1 MKNIKLILLVKCVLV
16 LTLGVSAQS
25 GPGGIGNSNG
35 DSGQPENIIWLDAS
49 DLSSFGDADTWFDK
63 SGNNNNAVHI
73 GGTPPTLNSSVIGGK
88 PALQFSG
95 VANEYLRILDD
106 QSGAN
111 KLDNSNEL
119 SIFAVLNSGSN
130 DTRAIISKRLNASN
144 KSWAFFFNN
153 GYELNGYVSN
163 QASGGGSNIS
173 VSPAIAS
180 YIYDGSALTLYN
192 NGDYQSHVNTSVTIP
207 DRTENVTIGLFDEGD
222 NRYFNGDI
230 AEIIVFR
237 NGLNTAQR
245 VIIESYL
252 SQKYGIIVAKDIFS
266 DGDVNYNN
274 DFAGVGVESDGE
286 NNEANSSGLYLSL
299 SNSSDGDY
307 LAAAHNGV
315 SNTSADFVNS
325 AQVTASGATSAWNRS
340 WYVQRTETTG
350 TPTVRLSFDLSEALG
365 GKFPQDITN
374 YVLLTKSSDGGN
386 YSQVTVVNKGVE
398 VADRIYFDVDFAN
411 FSNGYFTLGT
421 LDETLSPLEGG
432 DRRIWYTL
440 RSTSEWN
447 NPEAWTLE
455 PCGCLP
461 NNPEGYTPIT
471 SPTAISDR
479 VVILSGKKITVP
491 AGVNGLANAELIING
506 ELDLGATSNH
516 SFATIEGGGLV
527 TMAAD
532 NFPEGDASKFITAGE
547 DEGKVEF
554 YGSGYAISD
563 SHEFFDVDVKLD
575 ASGSEITLL
584 GDLTVNGDF
593 RIERGIFTINDN
605 LSSQAIN
612 IRVNGDAI
620 VLSDGQILL
629 GTGNARHQ
637 FSLLGDFE
645 NQGGT
650 VHFTNRTAASYNSDA
665 TDGIVDFN
673 LLNDTKNQVIT
684 CNGITNFYR
693 IEIDKGIDKTYIAS
707 INASD
712 VANFNL
718 YGSAHHNHGSISQLA
733 TNDNALGLLRGT
745 VRIGQNVTIAQLN
758 TGSNYN
764 ISTAARLWID
774 GGTVSKTTGT
784 AIVPYGEIKISSGV
798 ANINVNSG
806 ITLRENG
813 YINIEGGELNVY
825 QIRTSLLGAEHKGGY
840 KQSGGVVN
848 VTATTTNTDYYPFNL
863 TFEGNSFQMS
873 GGVLNIDKANSK
885 GGIFINSS
893 TANQNV
899 TGGTVNL
906 NIGDSNTF
914 KISSKAPFYN
924 LNLTKTVVNAT
935 EFVLDDAIDVG
946 STDVYLEAQPLVVL
960 NDFRIRGEDTNA
972 NYPDITLSVFSTNSV
987 VSDLYVG
994 GSFFIEEGGVYN
1006 CLSGGTSP
1014 YDGTNKQPTQVNTT
1028 YFNQTIATS
1037 SIDTLYWG
1045 HSGGGDDDID
1055 KDQRFEL
1062 GNFILDR
1069 TSGNE
1074 LRTVAKSN
1082 IKNNQILIDVN
1093 GDASVLSGTLDQ
1105 GRMTFRTWGKIVN
1118 NDRMGTYYSSGSYPV
1133 SGGTPSTAQIRF
1145 REEPPVI
1152 IETSDDA
1159 VFGNLRFNVNPT
1171 TTHVTLTSDM
1181 KIERMEFTKGAI
1193 YLKNHNLTIDEIW
1206 NLNSS
1211 GDLFSDIDNSDEL
1224 TLIDDGIVGNK
1235 LIYTDG
1241 KASDGGLSLLIDQN
1255 TPNESKGNR
1264 DKNRSPVT
1272 FPIGFTNDGGSTV
1285 YYRPAQIKVKDFV
1298 DNGYVTV
1305 RTVSG
1310 ELQTSNPTGSSE
1322 ILQHYWRVTHDGFNT
1337 LPTVA
1342 FQFYY
1347 QDKDDVTGIDKITGA
1362 SQEANY
1368 VPGYV
1373 LGESPYTRYYE
1384 SEPISDISDVVNTET
1399 SGTAR
1404 RIVFNGSSTGGEFTQ
1419 AGFVGFTLA
1428 NANFTA
1434 GEVARF
1440 SGVPEVYYTRD
1451 ISREPR
1457 WTNTNAWT
1465 RSDMLDSSYGP
1476 HDSRQPAAGDY
1487 PKEGDI
1493 AIIGWVPWGNT
1504 GSSGNEGEPHGIWID
1519 GTTEQV
1525 AELVFTPMT
1534 DILGNP
1540 TERVYRSSFQFRP
1553 TLCINGS
1560 GVLTAGRVSGE
1571 GMFWNRNSDP
1581 DFSLMDIGDFAASDS
1596 SYIVYEN
1603 NVNDKIFNNA
1613 PSLFPNLMIANDGW
1627 GGNNRN
1633 ITFPHDVETNGN
1645 FEILGDANLVLSNS
1659 ASGDI
1664 TVGRDLL
1671 LFEVTNPV
1679 EGSPSGGG
1687 ARIDFPNSIERT
1699 VVVKGDLILS
1709 NRGALISV
1717 NSPDNTIN
1725 THTLALAGNIYQKS
1739 EAGTVDGLK
1748 FWTADDQDRITL
1760 ILDGNADMVYDYHD
1774 GDIADLYRIVVTKGN
1789 SVNIKAQF
1797 NGAFTLNG
1805 ATDGLGIDKS
1815 LELLNG
1821 LFVINNIGTSI
1832 NLSTGNDDFSINS
1845 TSGLEIIQGSAF
1857 INGGSNLSLDGLLKL
1872 SGGTL
1877 DMSGGDNAIVYTVSG
1892 NSSIEISDGTLLV
1905 GSQIRRSVSDE
1916 LGVLKYTQSGGSVE
1930 IGVSSGGDGTRGMLE
1945 ILNTGSSFHHTGGNL
1960 SFIQQNSNTP
1970 TAAALHLEPSSYS
1983 TNGSVINIF
1992 NLDTP
1997 SNQNS
2002 FKINSKIILNDINIG
2017 GANNP
2022 EVQLTVRP
2030 LNVEGELNINSG
2042 ATLDA
2047 AGLDMNLTGDF
2058 VNDGTFI
2065 HSNNEVNFV
2074 GGSAQQI
2081 SGNTTFY
2088 KLTKDVGSD
2097 ELLLTTNTELTVEYE
2112 LTLNSG
2118 TINDGGNAIYVLRD
2132 IINNG
2137 SFTSGGGDGV
2147 VLNGAVS
2154 QRIYGN
2160 GSYDRIYLDNSAG
2173 FTQEDGNIIEI
2184 NQLLQMESGIL
2195 DIGKN
2200 LIVFNEGATVNS
2212 IAGFGATN
2220 MIQTNISFVDA
2231 GLKKLLNPGSQSF
2244 IFPLGSGGI
2253 YTPVNLNI
2261 TNNTSS
2267 SSYIRVK
2274 GAKEVHPSVVDLS
2287 ATAWDEKDN
2296 VLKYYWIIDANGFN
2310 DFTGTITMSY
2320 PNSLVSVT
2328 AAGKAY
2334 DDYITARLL
2343 SRGTGDWNKDIGTID
2358 TTNDILTFDFTT
2370 ATDDDGII
2378 GDYTAGLDEAIPDQV
2393 PTYTSV
2399 KDGDWNDTSV
2409 WAPTPPAGGP
2419 RGAMVVINDQVAV
2432 PIDYIS
2438 SYRTTISGATD
2449 GRILIEG
2456 TEGHRLGNVLGT
2468 GSIYLETGSLPAGDY
2483 TEFFKADGGT
2493 LEFGGDMI
2501 TYPVLSGVSEVN
2513 NLKFQGTGERDL
2525 PNVDLNIL
2533 GDLTIESTGVLLVDN
2548 KSDRSISLKGDFIFN
2563 SGNLDSGQGNNAT
2576 MIFDGTSRQYIKG
2589 ASLLTGSNALYNLTI
2604 ANAAGVDIQTGVEV
2618 DRVLT
2623 LTNGIL
2629 NTEAGSLTLTY
2640 SEVEA
2645 LQGGTSSAFVE
2656 GPMAKMINHNEYFDF
2671 PIGRSGRYGTIKVF
2685 STNTSGSGLWEAQY
2699 FNTNPATGGYD
2710 PTSVVAPVEFVN
2722 KNEYWKVKGPSGSSA
2737 RLTLTW
2743 DTESGVNPDANF
2755 RITQW
2760 QDLATDAWSQLAVSN
2775 TTGDSNGGSISSQ
2788 LQIDFNE
2795 FTEGSVFTFGS
2806 ILTPAYTWL
2815 GNNADWFDASN
2826 WTNSI
2831 VPSASSHVTINA
2843 VTAPQLD
2850 PVIDPAIN
2858 SNVVQVNDLTINSG
2872 ASLTLKPGTR
2882 MTVNGNLLTN
2892 DGLIIENSNEKP
2904 TSFITLGNVSDNTNI
2919 VWSYESRRYWYIGHA
2934 TESASIASYDAII
2947 SGGNDYFLYDYPSGA
2962 WSDISKGLYPARDP
2976 LSDPLVGTSVIFKDP
2991 ATISQFGILNNN
3003 SSYTKNYLAD
3013 EWYLVSNPYPSY
3025 LDLSNVS
3032 EWEFG
3037 TADKTVYT
3045 RTGETFSSRGFATY
3059 NIETGIGANGGSEF
3073 VIPGQAFW
3081 ILNSGNNNFTIKK
3094 GARTHTE
3101 TMELKSTSSNESD
3114 IVRLSLVTENSV
3126 DESVI
3131 AFKDAGRL
3139 QSTNIDSKKRMS
3151 TSDDFI
3157 NFYSKKEG
3165 VKLTINV
3172 MPDFS
3177 DEYIIPLGY
3186 SSKKDVLST
3195 IKFTNSDLFDGE
3207 AQVYLRDNVLDT
3219 ETDLRTSQYQ
3229 FMALAGG
3236 EEDRFELAFVSRV
3249 TEPQIPTDIDDSD
3262 DFKVKVFA
3270 YFANERITVVEN
3282 LLEQSKSD
3290 KVFISVT
3297 DIRGAKVYEVDSH
3310 NSGTHLLEENFKPG
3324 VYIISVYT
3332 DLSNRKTCKVVVN

>member
-35 DSGQPENIIWLDAS
+35 DSDQPENIIWLDAS
-49 DLSSFGDADTWFDK
+49 DLTSFGDADTWFDK

-73 GGTPPTLNSSVIGGK
+73 GGTPPTWNSSVIGGQ
-88 PALQFSG
+88 PALKFTG

-111 KLDNSNEL
+111 KLDNSDEL

-130 DTRAIISKRLNASN
+130 DQRAIISKRLNSSN
-144 KSWAFFFNN
+144 RSWALFFNN
-153 GYELNGYVSN
+153 GHELNGYVSN
-163 QASGGGSNIS
+163 KETGGGVGIS
-173 VSPAIAS
+173 GTPSIAS
-180 YIYDGSALTLYN
+180 YVYDGSVLTLYH
-192 NGDYQSHVNTSVTIP
+192 NGVSQSQITTSVPIP
-207 DRTENVTIGLFDEGD
+207 DRTENVTIGLFEEGD
-222 NRYFNGDI
+222 TRYFNGDI

-245 VIIESYL
+245 IILESYL
-252 SQKYGIIVAKDIFS
+252 SQKYGISVTKDIFS
-266 DGDVNYNN
+266 GGDISYNK
-274 DFAGVGVESDGE
+274 DFAAVGVESDGE

-299 SNSSDGDY
+299 SNSSNGDY

-325 AQVTASGATSAWNRS
+325 AQVTTSGAASAWNRS
-340 WYVQRTETTG
+340 WYVKRTETTG

-386 YSQVTVVNKGVE
+386 YSQVTVANKGVE

-421 LDETLSPLEGG
+421 LDETQSPLEGG

-471 SPTAISDR
+471 SPTAISDK
-479 VVILSGKKITVP
+479 VVILSGKKIIVP
-491 AGVNGLANAELIING
+491 AGVNDLANAELIING

-532 NFPEGDASKFITAGE
+532 NFPEGDASKFITTGE

-554 YGSGYAISD
+554 YGSGYTIND

-584 GDLTVNGDF
+584 RDLTINGDF
-593 RIERGIFTINDN
+593 RVERGKFTINDN
-605 LSSQAIN
+605 SSSQAID

-620 VLSDGQILL
+620 VLSDAQILL

-645 NQGGT
+645 NQGGI
-650 VHFTNRTAASYNSDA
+650 VHFTNRTAAIYNSDA
-665 TDGIVDFN
+665 TDGIIDFN
-673 LLNDTKNQVIT
+673 LLNDAKNQVIT

-718 YGSAHHNHGSISQLA
+718 YGSANHNHGSIAQLA

-745 VRIGQNVTIAQLN
+745 VRIGQNVIISELN
-758 TGSNYN
+758 TSSNYN
-764 ISTAARLWID
+764 ISTASRLWID
-774 GGTVSKTTGT
+774 GGAVSKTIGT
-784 AIVPYGEIKISSGV
+784 AIVPYGEIKISSGI
-798 ANINVNSG
+798 ANIDVNSG

-813 YINIEGGELNVY
+813 YVNVEGGELNVR
-825 QIRTSLLGAEHKGGY
+825 QIRTSVLGAEHKGGY

-848 VTATTTNTDYYPFNL
+848 ITGANTNSDYYPFNL

-924 LNLTKTVVNAT
+924 LNLTKTVANT
-935 EFVLDDAIDVG
+935 SEFVLDDAIDVG

-960 NDFRIRGEDTNA
+960 NDFRIRGEETNA

-987 VSDLYVG
+987 VSDLYIG

-1006 CLSGGTSP
+1006 CLFGGTSP

-1045 HSGGGDDDID
+1045 HSGGIDDDID

-1074 LRTVAKSN
+1074 LRTVAQSN

-1211 GDLFSDIDNSDEL
+1211 GNLFGDIDNSDEL
-1224 TLIDDGIVGNK
+1224 SLTDDGVVGNK

-1264 DKNRSPVT
+1264 DKNRSPIT
-1272 FPIGFTNDGGSTV
+1272 FPIGFTNDGGATV

-1298 DNGYVTV
+1298 DDGYVTV

-1322 ILQHYWRVTHDGFNT
+1322 ILQHYWRVTHDGFST

-1384 SEPISDISDVVNTET
+1384 SEPISDVSDVVNTET
-1399 SGTAR
+1399 SGTTR

-1440 SGVPEVYYTRD
+1440 SGVPKVYYNKRNNQGSWNST
-1451 ISREPR
+1451 
-1457 WTNTNAWT
+1457 
-1465 RSDMLDSSYGP
+1465 SSWFM
-1476 HDSRQPAAGDY
+1476 DEDQTEVATDY
-1487 PKEGDI
+1487 PKAGDI
-1493 AIIGWVPWGNT
+1493 AIIRGNNYNDNIT
-1504 GSSGNEGEPHGIWID
+1504 VNGNHECAEIIFVREGVYEDIEDLPRLRL
-1519 GTTEQV
+1519 ES
-1525 AELVFTPMT
+1525 T
-1534 DILGNP
+1534 DVLNVGRI
-1540 TERVYRSSFQFRP
+1540 
-1553 TLCINGS
+1553 S
-1560 GVLTAGRVSGE
+1560 GVGDIYLRQV
-1571 GMFWNRNSDP
+1571 NS
-1581 DFSLMDIGDFAASDS
+1581 SSAILNADIGDFARNDTCVVEFYMNQDGTYTVELDDFFAELPTLRIYGNTSTNRYVTFNYDLVCKNLIIDGYARLNIGGNYTVENLTRLGFTNYGRIQFPNGADAYTFRTKDFLTLTGKNGNTEHYSVNVAAGNTNAVEHKFIIERNIDLNYRESDGGNSLEFDLYNSATENKVILEFEGDESAYFTNSFEGVYSSNVELYRLILNKGISNDS
-1596 SYIVYEN
+1596 SLTLGA
-1603 NVNDKIFNNA
+1603 DFNLRG
-1613 PSLFPNLMIANDGW
+1613 PTSGVGIAKAL
-1627 GGNNRN
+1627 
-1633 ITFPHDVETNGN
+1633 
-1645 FEILGDANLVLSNS
+1645 EI
-1659 ASGDI
+1659 
-1664 TVGRDLL
+1664 
-1671 LFEVTNPV
+1671 
-1679 EGSPSGGG
+1679 
-1687 ARIDFPNSIERT
+1687 
-1699 VVVKGDLILS
+1699 K
-1709 NRGALISV
+1709 
-1717 NSPDNTIN
+1717 
-1725 THTLALAGNIYQKS
+1725 
-1739 EAGTVDGLK
+1739 
-1748 FWTADDQDRITL
+1748 
-1760 ILDGNADMVYDYHD
+1760 
-1774 GDIADLYRIVVTKGN
+1774 
-1789 SVNIKAQF
+1789 
-1797 NGAFTLNG
+1797 
-1805 ATDGLGIDKS
+1805 
-1815 LELLNG
+1815 NG
-1821 LFVINNIGTSI
+1821 LLVMDNSELQID
-1832 NLSTGNDDFSINS
+1832 LSTGDDDFSINS
-1845 TSGLEIIQGSAF
+1845 TSGLEITQGSAF

-1877 DMSGGDNAIVYTVSG
+1877 DMSGGENAIIYTVSG

-1992 NLDTP
+1992 NADTP
-1997 SNQNS
+1997 SNQNA

-2017 GANNP
+2017 GTNNP

-2047 AGLDMNLTGDF
+2047 ASLDMNLTGDF
-2058 VNDGTFI
+2058 VNNGTFI

-2147 VLNGAVS
+2147 VLNGSVS

-2231 GLKKLLNPGSQSF
+2231 GLKKLLNPGAQSF

-2287 ATAWDEKDN
+2287 ATAWDEKEN

-2310 DFTGTITMSY
+2310 DFTGTITMNY

-2328 AAGKAY
+2328 ATGKTY

-2378 GDYTAGLDEAIPDQV
+2378 GDYTAGLDEAIPNQV

-2409 WAPTPPAGGP
+2409 WTPTPPVGGP

-2563 SGNLDSGQGNNAT
+2563 SGSLDSGQGNNAT

-2604 ANAAGVDIQTGVEV
+2604 ANAAGVDLQTGVEV

-2710 PTSVVAPVEFVN
+2710 PTSVVAPLEFVN

-2775 TTGDSNGGSISSQ
+2775 TTGDSNGGNISSQ

-2815 GNNADWFDASN
+2815 GNNADWFDAYN

-2831 VPSASSHVTINA
+2831 IPSASSHVTINA

-2850 PVIDPAIN
+2850 PVIDPAMN
-2858 SNVVQVNDLTINSG
+2858 SNIVQVNDLTINSG

-2892 DGLIIENSNEKP
+2892 DGLVIENSNEKP
-2904 TSFITLGNVSDNTNI
+2904 TSFITLGSVSDSTNLI
-2919 VWSYESRRYWYIGHA
+2919 WSYSELRYWYIGHA
-2934 TESASIASYDAII
+2934 TENPSIDSYDAIL
-2947 SGGNDYFLYDYPSGA
+2947 GGNDYFLLDYHSGA
-2962 WSDISKGLYPARDP
+2962 WANVSKGFYPASRDP
-2976 LSDPLVGTSVIFKDP
+2976 LSDPLIGTSVIFENP
-2991 ATISQFGILNNN
+2991 ATISHVGILNNN
-3003 SSYTKNYLAD
+3003 NSYTINYTANG
-3013 EWYLVSNPYPSY
+3013 WYLISNPYPSY
-3025 LDLSNVS
+3025 LNLSNTS

-3045 RTGETFSSRGFATY
+3045 RTDLSPSSRGFTTY

-3073 VIPGQAFW
+3073 ITPGQAFW
-3081 ILNSGNNNFTIKK
+3081 VLNNGNNNFTIKK
-3094 GARTHTE
+3094 GARAHTE
-3101 TMELKSTSSNESD
+3101 TIELKSASTKEHD
-3114 IVRLSLVTENSV
+3114 IVRLLLVSENSV

-3131 AFKDAGRL
+3131 AFRGIGTLR
-3139 QSTNIDSKKRMS
+3139 STNIDSKKRMS
-3151 TSDDFI
+3151 TDDNAL
-3157 NFYSKKEG
+3157 NFYSKKED

-3177 DEYIIPLGY
+3177 DEFIIPLGY
-3186 SSKKDVLST
+3186 SSKTDVLST
-3195 IKFTNSDLFDGE
+3195 IKFTNSDLFDTE

-3262 DFKVKVFA
+3262 DSKVKVFA